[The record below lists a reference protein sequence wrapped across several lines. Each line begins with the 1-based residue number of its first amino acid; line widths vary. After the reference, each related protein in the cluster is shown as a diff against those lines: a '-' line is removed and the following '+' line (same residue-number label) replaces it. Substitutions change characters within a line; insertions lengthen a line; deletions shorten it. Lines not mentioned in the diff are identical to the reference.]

1 MLRFQ
6 RILKL
11 FFLIGAV
18 IKMVKEIR
26 WNKWKP
32 NKSNKKILND
42 LKEIYVRL

>member
-1 MLRFQ
+1 ML
-6 RILKL
+6 LMDNC
-11 FFLIGAV
+11 
-18 IKMVKEIR
+18 KMVKEIR

>member
-1 MLRFQ
+1 MLKQ
-6 RILKL
+6 LTLVNIN
-11 FFLIGAV
+11 
-18 IKMVKEIR
+18 KMVKEIR